1 MPSERAI
8 RGTLQGRVSGKEQ
21 AEQRRE
27 AVRRK
32 TRNPNGKS
40 HLKTQ
45 ARFVFGSSA
54 LSGVKNGARREQ
66 CPQVVLGLPPRNA
79 HDGAK
84 LKGRQEV
91 VSITARKRAI

>member
-1 MPSERAI
+1 MSVRSGEHYKDQFRERS
-8 RGTLQGRVSGKEQ
+8 RQSN
-21 AEQRRE
+21 AER